1 MAKRI
6 VAAPDEPSRPKRMRP
21 LPLYEASSQF
31 RHWRFS
37 SSRLDQ
43 LRHELNAEA
52 VKVVA
57 AKVEQERVSWLA
69 PPLAH
74 PLRVPC
80 SSSTHSGFFQAQ
92 AHATASTETDRT
104 EPAPTEPA
112 RIDEHDYLSAA
123 DELALVTYYLVQIPA
138 LCRAFHLP
146 EIVQATA
153 QSYLKRFYLSNT
165 CMNYHPKHVMLTC
178 VFLGCKTEN
187 HMLSID
193 GFASKLKETPASILD
208 LEFLVSQS
216 LKFEYKVHHAFTAVQ
231 GLGLDLQTTPA
242 PLESIS
248 SLYDRALKHARTAR
262 LTDLEFLY
270 SPSQIA
276 LSCVRLVD
284 PLAVETWLDAKFDLL
299 SKKQSGAGHDEDQE
313 YDRAELDKRGL
324 LKQLDRIA
332 EVIKDIDENGAVDK
346 EKVKEIDRRLKSVS
360 NPEKDPK
367 STLYKQKQ
375 EDLARAREEK
385 SKAKSAARPQNDDSS
400 VFD

>member
-6 VAAPDEPSRPKRMRP
+6 IATTPSAPDEPSRPKRMRP

-37 SSRLDQ
+37 ASRLDQ

-52 VKVVA
+52 GKVVA
-57 AKVEQERVSWLA
+57 AKVEQEQV
-69 PPLAH
+69 
-74 PLRVPC
+74 
-80 SSSTHSGFFQAQ
+80 QAQ
-92 AHATASTETDRT
+92 ASTSTETPDIET
-104 EPAPTEPA
+104 PPVPPA
-112 RIDEHDYLSAA
+112 EHDYLSAS
-123 DELALVTYYLVQIPA
+123 DELALVTYYLVQIPG

-165 CMNYHPKHVMLTC
+165 CMDYHPKHVMLTC
-178 VFLGCKTEN
+178 VFLACKTEN

-193 GFASKLKETPASILD
+193 GFTSKLKETPASILD

-242 PLESIS
+242 PLESIAT
-248 SLYDRALKHARTAR
+248 LYDPALKHARTAR

-276 LSCVRLVD
+276 LSCVRLID
-284 PLAVETWLDAKFDLL
+284 PLAVETWLDAKFDLV
-299 SKKQSGAGHDEDQE
+299 SKKSTTLEDEEGDSDQ
-313 YDRAELDKRGL
+313 AELDKRGL
-324 LKQLDRIA
+324 LKQLDRIG
-332 EVIKDIDENGAVDK
+332 EVIKDVDENGAVDK
-346 EKVKEIDRRLKSVS
+346 EKVKEIDRRLKGAS

-367 STLYKQKQ
+367 SIFVDGRACRYKQKQ
-375 EDLARAREEK
+375 EGMARAREEK
-385 SKAKSAARPQNDDSS
+385 SKAKSAARPPNDDSS